1 MHSFQQILLIS
12 LLSFTVGT
20 SIGNVADVDHFK
32 NNKNLRY
39 QEVVDAVE
47 LNDSID
53 EYSHGGKTTVSPSP
67 SVSPSSNA
75 NTNSPSPSVSPTP
88 APSDETVTPT
98 TSPPSTAPP
107 TTAPPTTAPP
117 TTAPPT
123 TAPPTTAPPSTAP
136 PTPSPTHHPHHEWW
150 KSLWKFLL
158 KTVCWMFIAV
168 LFFFAFGAVMSNRYR
183 IYYYLRGS
191 WYSLLQKLKWSRL
204 SGRDGS
210 APSSTLNDIIFSD
223 NDFQEGLLM
232 RET

>member
-1 MHSFQQILLIS
+1 MYSLQQILLIS
-12 LLSFTVGT
+12 FLSFTVGT
-20 SIGNVADVDHFK
+20 SIGNVADVDHSK
-32 NNKNLRY
+32 NNKNLRR
-39 QEVVDAVE
+39 QEIVDAVE
-47 LNDSID
+47 LNDSVD
-53 EYSHGGKTTVSPSP
+53 EYSHWGKTTVSPSP

-75 NTNSPSPSVSPTP
+75 TTNSPSPSVSPTP

-98 TSPPSTAPP
+98 TSPPTTAPPSTAPP
-107 TTAPPTTAPP
+107 TTAPPTPY
-117 TTAPPT
+117 
-123 TAPPTTAPPSTAP
+123 
-136 PTPSPTHHPHHEWW
+136 PTHHPHHEWW

-223 NDFQEGLLM
+223 NDLQEGLLM